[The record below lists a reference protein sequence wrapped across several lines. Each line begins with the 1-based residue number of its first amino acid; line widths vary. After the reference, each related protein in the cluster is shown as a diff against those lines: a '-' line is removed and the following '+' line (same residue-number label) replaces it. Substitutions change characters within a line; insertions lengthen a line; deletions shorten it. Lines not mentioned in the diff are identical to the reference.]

1 MIFDADRVSRVLV
14 AMVIVFVAL
23 GAGIVAP
30 KLLIPDV
37 RGNVELES
45 PESLRYIEGR
55 MGTIGNTGQRA
66 MRAQMSITASRPDPG
81 ECDWGYPEPITE
93 TLTIQTYTLWGV
105 PLETWEL
112 SCNSSR
118 LVGGPLSW

>member
-1 MIFDADRVSRVLV
+1 MIFDADRVARAFTVLV
-14 AMVIVFVAL
+14 VAL
-23 GAGIVAP
+23 VLLVLGIAIP
-30 KLLIPDV
+30 KVVIPDV
-37 RGNVELES
+37 QGNVELES

-66 MRAQMSITASRPDPG
+66 MRMQMSITANRPDPD
-81 ECDWGYPEPITE
+81 ECDWGYGVPITE

-112 SCNSSR
+112 SCSSSR